1 MSLYFL
7 WNFLLTPYQEPFDVG
22 SASSS
27 DLIYTEV
34 EQSSTEYNSTSTT
47 ISNQEEGRRN
57 LFTTYEYVQ
66 YLMDFNKLLYKDACQ
81 KITSILW
88 IYYY

>member
-1 MSLYFL
+1 M
-7 WNFLLTPYQEPFDVG
+7 WVVHPPQT
-22 SASSS
+22 
-27 DLIYTEV
+27 LIYTEV
-34 EQSSTEYNSTSTT
+34 EQSSSQYNSTSTT
-47 ISNQEEGRRN
+47 ISNQKKGEGRN